1 MSLAAYQ
8 NSQDLSVLSASPVQ
22 LVRML
27 YTGAITAVQTA
38 RENLQNGDIRGRSK
52 QITKACSIIE
62 ELTLSLDKERGG
74 NVAKDLN
81 ELYVYMHQRLIQANI
96 EQEMAPLVEVQ
107 KLLETLL
114 EAWRQVPDET
124 PAGNPAATGG
134 SRPSGATF
142 SFGGSDEVLEPRVS
156 LQLSA

>member
-8 NSQDLSVLSASPVQ
+8 NSQDLSVLSATPVQ

-27 YTGAITAVQTA
+27 YSGAISAVQTA

-62 ELTLSLDKERGG
+62 ELLLSLDKARGG
-74 NVAKDLN
+74 KVAQDLT

-114 EAWRQVPDET
+114 DAWRQIPDEA
-124 PAGNPAATGG
+124 PVARQE
-134 SRPSGATF
+134 SRPSGTSY
-142 SFGGSDEVLEPRVS
+142 SFGGSDEVVEPRVS

>member
-8 NSQDLSVLSASPVQ
+8 NSQDLNVLSASPVQ

-27 YTGAITAVQTA
+27 YSGAITAVQAA

-62 ELTLSLDKERGG
+62 ELTLSLDKVRGG
-74 NVAKDLN
+74 QVAQDLT
-81 ELYVYMHQRLIQANI
+81 ELYVYMHQRLIHANI
-96 EQEMAPLVEVQ
+96 EQELAPLVEVQ

-114 EAWRQVPDET
+114 DAWRQVPDET
-124 PAGNPAATGG
+124 PAASVSARDSGG
-134 SRPSGATF
+134 SYSY
-142 SFGGSDEVLEPRVS
+142 GGSEELMESRIPV
-156 LQLSA
+156 QLSA

>member
-27 YTGAITAVQTA
+27 YSGAITAVQTA

-62 ELTLSLDKERGG
+62 ELTLSLNKERGG
-74 NVAKDLN
+74 QVAKDLT
-81 ELYVYMHQRLIQANI
+81 ELYVYMHQRLIRANI

-107 KLLETLL
+107 KLLETLQ
-114 EAWRQVPDET
+114 EAWRQVPDEA
-124 PAGNPAATGG
+124 PSAGSV
-134 SRPSGATF
+134 SRESASANTY
-142 SFGGSDEVLEPRVS
+142 GGSDEYSEARIS

>member
-8 NSQDLSVLSASPVQ
+8 NSQDLNVLSASPVQ

-27 YTGAITAVQTA
+27 YSGAIAAVQAA
-38 RENLQNGDIRGRSK
+38 RENLQKGDIRGRSR

-62 ELTLSLDKERGG
+62 ELTLSLDKARGG
-74 NVAKDLN
+74 KIAQDLT

-96 EQEMAPLVEVQ
+96 DQEPAPLVEVQ

-114 EAWRQVPDET
+114 DAWHLVPDET
-124 PAGNPAATGG
+124 PVTSPMGRESASAISIGG
-134 SRPSGATF
+134 A
-142 SFGGSDEVLEPRVS
+142 DEMMETRIPV
-156 LQLSA
+156 QLSA